1 MEDDK
6 KLIVAK
12 SNILVDAF
20 YQLSL
25 MEHRLVAYSISCI
38 DRNDIP
44 RKGNLLVKFL
54 ISDFVKP
61 FSLKIS
67 EKKIYEAVERLYRRE
82 ITLID
87 DGIELDGIPWLT
99 RRYRNTDKG
108 LVKIKFNEDIVPHLT
123 GLKSRGNYTM
133 YLLDMVSDFT
143 CQHTFHVW
151 EMLAKTRNMKNDIAN
166 IPIDY
171 LRKKLGLEGKYK
183 DFPDFN
189 KRVIKP
195 VFEDLNNCT
204 KLNID
209 YELIKKGRSYTAIQ
223 VIFKEDKEALPPK
236 KKKASSPAKLTKKYI
251 DTHAKRGESYEQAA
265 ERLRREATDPVD
277 SINDKAVSS

>member
-223 VIFKEDKEALPPK
+223 VIFKED
-236 KKKASSPAKLTKKYI
+236 SSPAKLTKKYI